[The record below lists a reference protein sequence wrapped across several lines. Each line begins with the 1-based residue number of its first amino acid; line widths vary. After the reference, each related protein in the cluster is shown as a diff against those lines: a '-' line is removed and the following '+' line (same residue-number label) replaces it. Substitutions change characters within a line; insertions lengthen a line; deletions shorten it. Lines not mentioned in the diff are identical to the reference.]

1 MRGRMEKRK
10 VKKEDARR
18 RVRMVE
24 EKRRVRHAGIAL
36 DTLGWLIL
44 SVIIL
49 IIIVLI
55 IMHAQPLAERG
66 LEQIRTILSL
76 I

>member
-1 MRGRMEKRK
+1 MRRG
-10 VKKEDARR
+10 
-18 RVRMVE
+18 
-24 EKRRVRHAGIAL
+24 GIAL

-49 IIIVLI
+49 IVIVLI
-55 IMHAQPLAERG
+55 IMHAQPLAEGG
-66 LEQIRTILSL
+66 LEQIRTILNL

>member
-1 MRGRMEKRK
+1 MDTSKKRK
-10 VKKEDARR
+10 VKKEYVNRINRMIGEGRR
-18 RVRMVE
+18 M
-24 EKRRVRHAGIAL
+24 RHAGIAL